1 MQLVV
6 MGQREVIPVCIRK
19 ANIRTTL
26 QPYYLHKVSKFIFWD
41 CSSRTVNVCN
51 LGGEILVSLE
61 DHRIFLHTFSRGS
74 HITKSQDIIISVCN
88 RARDSYSIN
97 VTSIVTGQCLAGHM
111 TSTGE
116 TGPVIK
122 DRRSNLNHGERSRYS
137 IKTGKY
143 GFLC

>member
-1 MQLVV
+1 MAKLATSSIRVKGWGFCYNETKV
-6 MGQREVIPVCIRK
+6 LMMVHLFVINYLFFVCRDLK
-19 ANIRTTL
+19 LYSMEGNI
-26 QPYYLHKVSKFIFWD
+26 LHFQNISKM
-41 CSSRTVNVCN
+41 
-51 LGGEILVSLE
+51 
-61 DHRIFLHTFSRGS
+61 
-74 HITKSQDIIISVCN
+74 
-88 RARDSYSIN
+88 ARLPPA
-97 VTSIVTGQCLAGHM
+97 IVTGQCLAGHM